1 MFFIEILCT
10 SSIILKKVKHN
21 IKKVDLY
28 DNHINL
34 CVNFSHMVNKF
45 SITILF
51 CLASFLFS
59 FSQTKKSITTQ
70 KINKPITIDANLN
83 EESWKNAE
91 TASDFVMF
99 EPDNGKAIDNK
110 KKTEVKIL
118 YDDEAIYVGA
128 LLYDDAPSKIM
139 KEITERDD
147 FGTTDAFG
155 IFVNGYNDGQQDFRF
170 FVTAAGGQL
179 DCLATEQIGEDFSW
193 NAIWESKVKITDFGW
208 AVEMKIPYAA
218 LRFPSDAIQTWGL
231 NFVREI
237 KRDRQVY
244 TWTHVDSKIGAVIQQ
259 AGILNGIENIKTPT
273 RLFLIPYSSF
283 YLSGS
288 ETQKTKGEFKGGLD
302 VKYGINDAFTL
313 DAILVPDFGQ
323 TKFDNV
329 VLNLGPFEQQFNE
342 NRPFF
347 TEGTDLFSKGN
358 LLYSRRIGQ
367 TPDFY
372 PVLENNEYI
381 DKYPGAINLLNAMK
395 ISGRDKDGLGIG
407 FLNAITEKTSAKV
420 LNNDN
425 ASSREVIV
433 SPLTNYNVTVFDQRF
448 NQNSSVTFI
457 NTNVTRNGSFRD
469 ANVTGL
475 LFDLNNKT
483 NKYNISGGIKSSSIN
498 DIENTN
504 GINASLYFG
513 ETSGKFRYS
522 FGGDY
527 ISKDFDNNDLGINF
541 RTNYYSVYNNAN
553 YRILNPNKT
562 FNTFR
567 INFNSYFEF
576 YKPTNQIQSSNFN
589 VNLNSTNKKNHYFGG
604 GLNFNPFEN
613 YDYYEPRVANRYFVN
628 PKNAGGFFYFSSNYN
643 NKFALDIN
651 PYITHVINEN
661 RYEAGINISPRYRF
675 SDKFSLVYSFDY
687 FKQQNDIGFIDFEN
701 SDIIF
706 ARRDRDTYTNSITS
720 KYSISSVMNFSLSV
734 RHYWSLAENNQINTL
749 NTDGSLTPN
758 TTYTGNKNSNFST
771 WNLDLSYSWWF
782 APGSQ
787 MSILYRN
794 NASTFEREINKNFNS
809 NFSNLFEDNLNHVLS
824 VSVRYFIDYNQ
835 AKNWIKKG

>member
-1 MFFIEILCT
+1 MLFIEILCA

-21 IKKVDLY
+21 IKKLDLY

-34 CVNFSHMVNKF
+34 CVNFIHMVNKF

-59 FSQTKKSITTQ
+59 FSQTKKNITTQ
-70 KINKPITIDANLN
+70 KTNESISIDADLN
-83 EESWKNAE
+83 EVSWKNAE
-91 TASDFVMF
+91 IATDFVSL
-99 EPDNGKAIDNK
+99 EPKNGTPIPEEF
-110 KKTEVKIL
+110 KTEVKVLYSDDAIYIGATL
-118 YDDEAIYVGA
+118 YDPNPE
-128 LLYDDAPSKIM
+128 KIL
-139 KEITERDD
+139 KELVERDEVGTSD
-147 FGTTDAFG
+147 FFG
-155 IFVNGYNDGQQDFRF
+155 VFINGYNDGQQEFRF
-170 FVTAAGGQL
+170 FVTAANGQI
-179 DCLATEQIGEDFSW
+179 DTNFTSAEGEDGSW
-193 NAIWESKVKITDFGW
+193 NAIWESKAKTTKFGYV
-208 AVEMKIPYAA
+208 VEMKIPYAA
-218 LRFPSDAIQTWGL
+218 LRFPEQAKQTWGL
-231 NFVREI
+231 NFFREVRRE
-237 KRDRQVY
+237 RQKY
-244 TWTHVDSKIGAVIQQ
+244 TWSPIDNKIGVISQQ

-288 ETQKTKGEFKGGLD
+288 ETQKTKGELKGGLD
-302 VKYGINDAFTL
+302 IKYGINDAFTL

-372 PVLENNEYI
+372 PAIANNEFI
-381 DKYPGAINLLNAMK
+381 NEYPGAINLLNALK

-407 FLNAITEKTSAKV
+407 FLNAITEKTSAIV

-425 ASSREVIV
+425 ATSREVVV

-483 NKYNISGGIKSSSIN
+483 NKYNVSGSLKSSSIN
-498 DIENTN
+498 DVQNTN
-504 GINASLYFG
+504 GINASLYLA
-513 ETSGKFRYS
+513 ENNGKFRYS
-522 FGGDY
+522 VGGDY

-720 KYSISSVMNFSLSV
+720 KYSISSVMNFNLSV
-734 RHYWSLAENNQINTL
+734 RHYWSLAENNQTNTL
-749 NTDGSLTPN
+749 NADGSLSPN
-758 TTYTGNKNSNFST
+758 TAYSGDKNSNFST

-809 NFSNLFEDNLNHVLS
+809 NFSNLFKDNLNHVLS

-835 AKNWIKKG
+835 TKNWIKKG